1 MSQFVYEIN
10 YRGKIVPCYIER
22 KRMKSITF
30 RLDSDGEYMKV
41 SCPYLVSEEFL
52 KEKINEVIPKL
63 FKKTEYQKPSDG
75 DSVFLFGKEEVVS
88 GFSMLR
94 EEKKKRY
101 YRSLLLSYC
110 RKKVRYYEEMMG
122 IANPYN
128 VAVREMS
135 TRYGVN
141 SRKTHKVTFALSL
154 VHYSP
159 AIIDSV
165 IVHELAHHFVFDH
178 SKSFYDI
185 VYRYY
190 PSYKESHDKL
200 RNHIYQ

>member
-1 MSQFVYEIN
+1 MSQIVYKIN
-10 YRGKIVPCYIER
+10 YQGKTIPCYIER

-30 RLDSDGEYMKV
+30 RLENGGEYMKV
-41 SCPYLVSEEFL
+41 SCPYFVSEEFL
-52 KEKINEVIPKL
+52 KDKITEVIPRL
-63 FKKTEYQKPSDG
+63 LKKTQFRKPSDG
-75 DSVFLFGKEEVVS
+75 DSVFLFGEEKTVP

-94 EEKKKRY
+94 DEKKKRY

-110 RKKVRYYEEMMG
+110 RKKVRYYEEAMG
-122 IANPYN
+122 IEEPYN
-128 VAVREMS
+128 VAVRDMS

-154 VHYSP
+154 VHYGP

-185 VYRYY
+185 VFRYC
-190 PSYKESHDKL
+190 PFYKENHDKL